1 MRAIAL
7 RTLQRLDAAKPL
19 IVATDSG
26 HIAAH
31 VAWPAAIVTAFIPSG
46 RPAVAG
52 HNVNLID
59 GRA

>member
-7 RTLQRLDAAKPL
+7 RTLQRLDAAKAL

-31 VAWPAAIVTAFIPSG
+31 IAWPAAIAAAFFAIPVG
-46 RPAVAG
+46 RSR
-52 HNVNLID
+52 HIVNLID